1 MLIVWSSPPRLAPME
16 LNGKTIW
23 IAGETGL
30 VGAALLRRLA
40 AEPVTV
46 LSAPHDTL
54 DLTRQQDTHDW
65 LMTRRPDIVVM
76 AAARVGGIGANAAY
90 PASFIADNLS
100 MAHNIID
107 GSYRA
112 GVSKLLFLGS
122 SCMYPRE
129 APQPI
134 AESALLSGPLE
145 PTNEA
150 YAVAKIAGLKMCQAY
165 RRQYGCNFIAAMPT
179 NLYGPGDRFDKETSH
194 VIPALMLKIHE
205 AKVYNRPAVELWGT
219 GTPLREFLY
228 ADDLADAL
236 VMLLKHYSDD
246 TPINIGSGEEVSISA
261 LAVSIADVVGY
272 RGNIVFNDKYPDGTP
287 RKRLDCSRLL
297 ALGWRSCTSLREG
310 LRQTYDGFLARGV
323 SSHAA

>member
-1 MLIVWSSPPRLAPME
+1 ME

-30 VGAALLRRLA
+30 VGGALLRRLA

-46 LSAPHDTL
+46 LSAPHDAL

-65 LMTRRPDIVVM
+65 LMARRPDIVVM

-100 MAHNIID
+100 MAHNVID
-107 GSYRA
+107 GAYRA

-122 SCMYPRE
+122 SCIYPRE

-165 RRQYGCNFIAAMPT
+165 RRQYGCDFIAAMPT

-205 AKVYNRPAVELWGT
+205 AKIYNRPAVELWGT

-236 VMLLKHYSDD
+236 VMLLKNYSGDA
-246 TPINIGSGEEVSISA
+246 PINIGSGEEVSISA
-261 LAVSIADVVGY
+261 LAASIADIAGY
-272 RGNIVFNDKYPDGTP
+272 RGTIVFNDEYSDGTP
-287 RKRLDCSRLL
+287 RKRLDCSRLS
-297 ALGWRSCTSLREG
+297 ALGWRPCTSLREG
-310 LRQTYDGFLARGV
+310 LRQTYDAFVARGV